1 MSLAVTAK
9 VVTRAEIAGRPFYTA
24 SEFPQIS
31 KTRLGP
37 GQHRHLPFVAD
48 GLPRTDLGV
57 VMCIAALLWDPL
69 SIDEVETLSS
79 RPLHLGNQGAEVL
92 PQIADSNNGV
102 KVMPMRGESLTY
114 RSLQPRQH

>member
-1 MSLAVTAK
+1 MCLVATAK
-9 VVTRAEIAGRPFYTA
+9 VATRAEIVGRLFYTA
-24 SEFPQIS
+24 SEVPQIS
-31 KTRLGP
+31 KKRLGP

-48 GLPRTDLGV
+48 GLPRADLGV

-69 SIDEVETLSS
+69 SIDEIETLSS

-102 KVMPMRGESLTY
+102 KVMQMRGESLTY

>member
-1 MSLAVTAK
+1 MCLVATAK
-9 VVTRAEIAGRPFYTA
+9 VATRAEIVGRLFYTA
-24 SEFPQIS
+24 SEVPQIS
-31 KTRLGP
+31 EKRLGP
-37 GQHRHLPFVAD
+37 DQHRHLPFVAD

-69 SIDEVETLSS
+69 SIDEVERLGS

-102 KVMPMRGESLTY
+102 KVMQMRGESLTY